1 MPVPGGDHGEW
12 QRSRSIAALRSGVG
26 GPAGGNRSDRS
37 RRVALGLGAYTPV
50 VGRPS
55 GTVTFLF
62 TDVEGS
68 TRLWAADSSAMS
80 ASLRA
85 HDEILREAIES
96 AGGYVFSTAGDSFAA
111 AFDRVSA
118 AVKAALDA
126 QERLAAAAWA
136 GPVLRVR
143 IGLHLGEAEERG
155 GDYFGPTVNTGARV
169 QAAGDGGQTLVT
181 EAARIAGRIAGVL
194 NLACIGSGMST
205 SRCSCGSSAMA
216 TFPVYGSSTL
226 RRRICRLRLVA

>member
-1 MPVPGGDHGEW
+1 MKPPSPNRSSFAKVPPSASSPSGEAAPERRELVMPVPGGDHGEW

-26 GPAGGNRSDRS
+26 GLAGGNRSDRS

-118 AVKAALDA
+118 ASELRWTRRRDWPLWRGRVPCCGCGSGCTSARPKN
-126 QERLAAAAWA
+126 AAA
-136 GPVLRVR
+136 
-143 IGLHLGEAEERG
+143 
-155 GDYFGPTVNTGARV
+155 TTS
-169 QAAGDGGQTLVT
+169 
-181 EAARIAGRIAGVL
+181 GR
-194 NLACIGSGMST
+194 
-205 SRCSCGSSAMA
+205 
-216 TFPVYGSSTL
+216 P
-226 RRRICRLRLVA
+226 